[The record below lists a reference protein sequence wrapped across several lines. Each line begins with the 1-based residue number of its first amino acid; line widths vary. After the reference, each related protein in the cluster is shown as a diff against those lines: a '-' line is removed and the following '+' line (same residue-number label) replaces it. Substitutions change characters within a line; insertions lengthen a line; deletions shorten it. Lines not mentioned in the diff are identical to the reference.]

1 MRDINTLTPD
11 SRHNFHHL
19 YGDIFWY
26 GVLTGS
32 TLAFLAIY
40 AARRG
45 ATGFQVSLLTAGPAL
60 VNLFLSLPA
69 GRWVQGKPLIGVA
82 FWAGLWARLGYLA
95 LVPLAWLFLPERE
108 IWVIIIITLVMSIP
122 LTAHSVGFNTLL
134 AGLVPSDW
142 RGEVVG
148 KRNALLAL
156 STTVSSVVCGQL
168 LNWLSFPFNYQVVF
182 ALGALGAGLSTYHL
196 WRLRPVPGV
205 VAGDNRRKSSDKSL
219 LRLDLLRGGFG
230 PFMFAYLV
238 YYTFMYLP
246 VAIFPLYYVRIMH
259 LSDLVISLGN
269 ALFYL
274 TMMIASMN
282 LGRISARFGHRKVLV
297 HAALLMG
304 FYPLCAGLAR
314 TPFLYWVASFGG
326 GFFSGMVTG
335 GLINRLMERTPEDD
349 RPAHMAFYNIA
360 LNLGMLGGS
369 LAGPLAAGAMD
380 LRSALIFA
388 AGLRT
393 LAGILLLIWA

>member
-1 MRDINTLTPD
+1 MRDTTTLTPD
-11 SRHNFHHL
+11 YRHNFRHL
-19 YGDIFWY
+19 YHDIFWY

-32 TLAFLAIY
+32 TLAFLSIY
-40 AARRG
+40 GARIG

-60 VNLFLSLPA
+60 VNLFLSLPS
-69 GRWVQGKPLIGVA
+69 GKWVQGKPLIGVA
-82 FWAGLWARLGYLA
+82 FWAGLWGRLGYLA
-95 LVPLAWLFLPERE
+95 LVPLAWLFLPKVE
-108 IWVIIIITLVMSIP
+108 IWVIIVITLVMSIP

-134 AGLVPSDW
+134 ACLVPADW

-156 STTVSSVVCGQL
+156 STTLSSIVCGQL
-168 LNWLSFPFNYQVVF
+168 LNWISFPFNYQVVF
-182 ALGALGAGLSTYHL
+182 ALGALGAGISTYHL
-196 WRLRPVPGV
+196 WQLRPVPGV
-205 VAGDNRRKSSDKSL
+205 LAGDNLGESSVKSL

-230 PFMFAYLV
+230 SCMFAYLL
-238 YYTFMYLP
+238 YYTFLYLP
-246 VAIFPLYYVRIMH
+246 VALFPLYYVRIMH
-259 LSDLVISLGN
+259 LSDQVISLGN

-282 LGRISARFGHRKVLV
+282 LGRVSARFGHRKVLV
-297 HAALLMG
+297 YSALLMG

-326 GFFSGMVTG
+326 GFVSGMVTG
-335 GLINRLMERTPEDD
+335 GLINRLMERAPEDD

-369 LAGPLAAGAMD
+369 LAGPFASGVLG
-380 LRSALIFA
+380 LRSALIFS

-393 LAGILLLIWA
+393 LAGIFLLIWA

>member
-1 MRDINTLTPD
+1 MRDPTSLHPD
-11 SRHNFHHL
+11 SRHNFNHL

-45 ATGFQVSLLTAGPAL
+45 ATGFQVSLLTAGPGM

-82 FWAGLWARLGYLA
+82 FWAALWARLGYLA
-95 LVPLAWLFLPERE
+95 LVPLAWWFLPQVE
-108 IWVIIIITLVMSIP
+108 IWVIIVITLVMSIP

-134 AGLVPSDW
+134 ACLVPTEW

-156 STTVSSVVCGQL
+156 STTVASVVCGQV
-168 LNWLSFPFNYQVVF
+168 LNSISFPFNYQVVF
-182 ALGALGAGLSTYHL
+182 ALGALGAVMSTYHL
-196 WRLRPVPGV
+196 GRLRPVPGML
-205 VAGDNRRKSSDKSL
+205 AGVNPRESSVKSL

-230 PFMFAYLV
+230 PFMFAYLA

-246 VAIFPLYYVRIMH
+246 VALFPLYYVRIMH
-259 LSDLVISLGN
+259 LSDLSISLGN

-282 LGRISARFGHRKVLV
+282 LGRFSARFGHRKVLV
-297 HAALLMG
+297 YSALLMG

-326 GFFSGMVTG
+326 GLVSGMVTG
-335 GLINRLMERTPEDD
+335 GLINRLMERAPEDD

-360 LNLGMLGGS
+360 LNLGMMGGA
-369 LAGPLAAGAMD
+369 LAGPLISGALD

-393 LAGILLLIWA
+393 LAGVLLLIWA

>member
-1 MRDINTLTPD
+1 M
-11 SRHNFHHL
+11 

-60 VNLFLSLPA
+60 VALFLSLPT
-69 GRWVQGKPLIGVA
+69 GRWVEGKSLIRVSFWSA
-82 FWAGLWARLGYLA
+82 FWQRLGYLA
-95 LVPLAWLFLPERE
+95 LIPLAWMFKQEVE
-108 IWVIIIITLVMSIP
+108 IWVIIIITLVMSAP
-122 LTAHSVGFNTLL
+122 LTVLNVGFNTML
-134 AGLVPSDW
+134 AGLVPSEW

-156 STTVSSVVCGQL
+156 STTAASIVCGQI
-168 LNWLSFPFNYQVVF
+168 LNWIPFPFNYQVVF

-196 WRLRPVPGV
+196 ARLRPV
-205 VAGDNRRKSSDKSL
+205 AGILAGNSQGEVSGKSL
-219 LRLDLLRGGFG
+219 LRPDLLRGPFG
-230 PFMFAYLV
+230 PFMLAYLAF
-238 YYTFMYLP
+238 YTFQYLP
-246 VAIFPLYYVRIMH
+246 IALFPLYYVRIMH
-259 LSDLVISLGN
+259 LSDFVISLGN

-282 LGRISARFGHRKVLV
+282 LGRISSRIGHRKVLV
-297 HAALLMG
+297 FSALLMG

-314 TPFLYWVASFGG
+314 TPLLYWVASFGG
-326 GFFSGMVTG
+326 GVISGMVTG

-349 RPAHMAFYNIA
+349 RPAHMALYNIA
-360 LNLGMLGGS
+360 LNLGMLGGALS
-369 LAGPLAAGAMD
+369 GPLLSGALD
-380 LRSALIFA
+380 LRSALIVS